1 MESKE
6 IGISKSAPSL
16 NLVVVSLLCACSVL
30 PLSIFLPSLPNI
42 FSDLHVDYAVMSL
55 SLAGYAGLSAILE
68 LFMGSLSDRFGRR
81 PIILL
86 SLALFTIG
94 SLGCALATN
103 AWSFLASRFVQAAV
117 TSSYP
122 VSIAA
127 VRDVFGKEAA
137 GKIGYA
143 ATAAALAPM
152 LGPAL
157 GGFLDEIFGWRANFW
172 VLAGVGALLFVFCWI
187 DLDET
192 KTNISRSIKAQLEA
206 YPILLRSNRF
216 WGYTVCLACST
227 GAFYAFLTGVPTTA
241 KISFNL
247 SPAAL
252 GAYMGAITLGFM
264 SGSFLSGRY
273 SKRWSLARTMVWGRI
288 LACFGPL
295 ISLTI
300 ALLGTSEVFWVLA
313 PCMLVGI
320 GNGLSS
326 PCANAGAVSVHPT
339 LAGSAAGL
347 AGCITI
353 GGIPV
358 FFRNWSYLDCEKCWI
373 FTIWHDV
380 VCVRA
385 CTCGICLCL
394 PFGRATLASLTSLV
408 DWRRAGNVTWDLR
421 SANRSEHQS
430 SFPY

>member
-16 NLVVVSLLCACSVL
+16 NLVVVTLLCACSVL

-42 FSDLHVDYAVMSL
+42 CSDLHVDYAVMSL

-68 LFMGSLSDRFGRR
+68 LFMGPLSDRFGRR

-127 VRDVFGKEAA
+127 VRDVFGKEAAA

-227 GAFYAFLTGVPTTA
+227 GAFYAFLTGVPMTA

-300 ALLGTSEVFWVLA
+300 AMLGTSEVFWVLA

-353 GGIPV
+353 GGGFLFSSGTGVILTAK
-358 FFRNWSYLDCEKCWI
+358 NAGYS
-373 FTIWHDV
+373 
-380 VCVRA
+380 
-385 CTCGICLCL
+385 
-394 PFGRATLASLTSLV
+394 PFGMMLFACALALAASVYVFHLEE
-408 DWRRAGNVTWDLR
+408 RRSQV
-421 SANRSEHQS
+421 
-430 SFPY
+430 

>member
-6 IGISKSAPSL
+6 IGIAKPAPSL
-16 NLVVVSLLCACSVL
+16 NLVVVSLLCGCSVL
-30 PLSIFLPSLPNI
+30 PLSIFLPSLPSI
-42 FSDLHVDYAVMSL
+42 CRDLHVDYAVMSL

-68 LFMGSLSDRFGRR
+68 LFMGPLSDRFGRR
-81 PIILL
+81 AIILL

-103 AWSFLASRFVQAAV
+103 PWSFLAFRFVQAAV

-127 VRDVFGKEAA
+127 VRDAYGKEAAA

-143 ATAAALAPM
+143 STAAALAPM

-157 GGFLDEIFGWRANFW
+157 GGSLDEIFGWRANFW
-172 VLAGVGALLFVFCWI
+172 VLAGVGALLFVYCWI
-187 DLDET
+187 DLVET
-192 KTNISRSIKAQLEA
+192 KTDVPRSIKAQFEA
-206 YPILLRSNRF
+206 YPTLLGSTRF

-227 GAFYAFLTGVPTTA
+227 GAFYAFLTGAPMTA
-241 KISFNL
+241 KILFNL

-264 SGSFLSGRY
+264 LGSFLSGRY
-273 SKRWSLARTMVWGRI
+273 SRRLSLARTMVLGRI

-295 ISLTI
+295 ISLAV
-300 ALLGTSEVFWVLA
+300 ALLGTSEALWLLA
-313 PCMLVGI
+313 PCLFVGI

-339 LAGSAAGL
+339 LAGSASGL

-353 GGIPV
+353 AGGFLFSSATGFIV
-358 FFRNWSYLDCEKCWI
+358 TDHNAGYS
-373 FTIWHDV
+373 
-380 VCVRA
+380 
-385 CTCGICLCL
+385 
-394 PFGRATLASLTSLV
+394 PFGVMLFACLLALAASVYVFHLES
-408 DWRRAGNVTWDLR
+408 WRSQV
-421 SANRSEHQS
+421 
-430 SFPY
+430 